1 MLNKNKN
8 KIMSTHKEYEFLKAD
23 GVLLKLFPE
32 LSGEW
37 VDDKKVFTQMWDLN
51 NNALKDLDVIID
63 DEE

>member
-1 MLNKNKN
+1 
-8 KIMSTHKEYEFLKAD
+8 MSTHKEYEFLKAD

>member
-8 KIMSTHKEYEFLKAD
+8 KIMSEHKEYEFLKAN
-23 GVLLKLFPE
+23 GVLLELFPE

>member
-1 MLNKNKN
+1 
-8 KIMSTHKEYEFLKAD
+8 MSAHKEYEFLKAN
-23 GVLLKLFPE
+23 GVLLELFPE

-37 VDDKKVFTQMWDLN
+37 ADDKKVFTQMWDLN